1 MRAKPKVSVITGTFR
16 LGGIDIL
23 LAGMR
28 DQTFKDFEYILVDHR
43 YEFRHRKVMEMAKN
57 YGVNLIHAPEH
68 KRNGKWQVQGAALNT
83 GFMLAEGEIIIM
95 LLDYGYA
102 PLGWI
107 ERHLRHHYDENGNR
121 LNKLIISPHCYL
133 SLPPVIFKE
142 PVDFELWLKRQRER
156 GYSCLIQ
163 ERFEDYF
170 DEISIFG
177 DLFDPSWL
185 ADLQVQQPPH
195 QDPKI
200 LLPSGPIEYPFFHM
214 KNESFPLQAIMEVNG
229 IDETLDRGKGM
240 MDTDLGFRLSKVVD
254 SLELDSD
261 NTVFCPN
268 PRPIMSTMPWGS
280 VDESLEGRWSN
291 KQTEAHRLSR
301 VREIER
307 GAPPVAPN
315 GYSLREKREE
325 LLRWKELDII
335 PTGNLG

>member
-1 MRAKPKVSVITGTFR
+1 MRTKPKVSVITGTFR

-43 YEFRHRKVMEMAKN
+43 YEFRHKKVMEMARN
-57 YGVNLIHAPEH
+57 YGVNLIHVPEH
-68 KRNGKWQVQGAALNT
+68 KRNGKWHVQGAALNT

-102 PLGWI
+102 PAGWI

-121 LNKLIISPHCYL
+121 LNKLIMAPHCYV
-133 SLPPVIFKE
+133 SLPPIIFKK
-142 PVDFELWLKRQRER
+142 PVDLQLWLKKQKEK
-156 GYSCLIQ
+156 GAGCLIQ
-163 ERFEDYF
+163 EKFEDYF

-177 DLFDPSWL
+177 CLFDPRWIAQL
-185 ADLQVQQPPH
+185 EPQQPPH
-195 QDPKI
+195 QDPKL
-200 LLPSGPIEYPFFHM
+200 LLPSGPTTYPWFHM
-214 KNESFPLQAIMEVNG
+214 KNESFPLEKIIEVNG
-229 IDETLDRGKGM
+229 IDETFDLSKGH
-240 MDTDLGFRLSKVVD
+240 MDTELGFRLSRVID
-254 SLELDSD
+254 SLELDKD
-261 NTVFCPN
+261 NIVFCPN

-291 KQTEAHRLSR
+291 KQLHWYEFKRYA
-301 VREIER
+301 EMDA

-315 GYSLREKREE
+315 DYSLREKREE
-325 LLRWKELDII
+325 LLRWKELDTI